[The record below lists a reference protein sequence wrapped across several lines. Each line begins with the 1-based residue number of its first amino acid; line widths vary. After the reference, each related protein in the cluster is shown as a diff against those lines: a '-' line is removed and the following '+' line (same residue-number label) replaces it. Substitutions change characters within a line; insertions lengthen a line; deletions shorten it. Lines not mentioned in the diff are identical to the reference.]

1 LVHIKL
7 KITNYK
13 FKNYKIKINR
23 KENNMAID
31 LAAIRKKL
39 NQISGQNS
47 KRNVMWRPE
56 ENSET
61 TVRLIAYPN
70 NEGQPFKE
78 LMFYYNI
85 GNNPGLLAPYQ
96 YGKADPI
103 QELITKLRDE
113 GSKESY
119 ELAKKLYPKMR
130 CYAPVI
136 VRGEEDKGVRLWA
149 FGKQVYQ
156 TLLNY
161 MLDEDY
167 GDITDPLEGRDVRI
181 TCSKTP
187 GKMWATTD
195 VRPRGKDT
203 PLSEDSKQSK
213 NWLDNI
219 PDVNDLFELKS
230 YQELENIVNQWLNG
244 EDEDEKEE
252 TSRGGSWGSSSSNS
266 DDSPDTLASK
276 HKSLDDAFAELESL

>member
-1 LVHIKL
+1 
-7 KITNYK
+7 
-13 FKNYKIKINR
+13 
-23 KENNMAID
+23 MAID

-39 NQISGQNS
+39 NQLSGQNS
-47 KRNVMWRPE
+47 KKNTMWRPE
-56 ENSET
+56 EGTET
-61 TVRLIAYPN
+61 TVRLIAYPDN
-70 NEGQPFKE
+70 DGQPFKE

-85 GNNPGLLAPYQ
+85 GNNPGLLSPYQ
-96 YGKADPI
+96 FGKPDPI

-136 VRGEEDKGVRLWA
+136 VRGEEEKGVRLWA

-181 TCSKTP
+181 TCTKTP

-195 VRPRGKDT
+195 VRPRGKDS
-203 PLSEDSKQSK
+203 PLNEDSSKAK

-219 PDVNDLFELKS
+219 PDVNNLFELKT
-230 YQELENIVNQWLNG
+230 YAELENIINAWLNG
-244 EDEDEKEE
+244 DEEE
-252 TSRGGSWGSSSSNS
+252 SNS
-266 DDSPDTLASK
+266 GTTRGNTFSQSKKADDSPDAISGK
-276 HKSLDDAFAELESL
+276 YSSLDDAFADLDSL

>member
-1 LVHIKL
+1 
-7 KITNYK
+7 
-13 FKNYKIKINR
+13 
-23 KENNMAID
+23 MAID

-47 KRNVMWRPE
+47 RKNVMWRPE
-56 ENSET
+56 EGTET
-61 TVRLIAYPN
+61 TVRLLAYPDN
-70 NEGQPFKE
+70 DGQPFKE

-96 YGKADPI
+96 FSKADPI

-167 GDITDPLEGRDVRI
+167 GDITDPTEGRDVRV
-181 TCSKTP
+181 TCTKAP

-195 VRPRGKDT
+195 VRPRGKDS
-203 PLSEDSKQSK
+203 PLSEDSSKMK

-219 PDVNDLFELKS
+219 PDVNDMFELKS
-230 YQELENIVNQWLNG
+230 YEELERIVNEWLSG
-244 EDEDEKEE
+244 DDDDSSTE
-252 TSRGGSWGSSSSNS
+252 TTRGGSGSNVSASSSSSHDAN
-266 DDSPDTLASK
+266 SPDAISGK
-276 HKSLDDAFAELESL
+276 YSSLDDAFADLESL

>member
-1 LVHIKL
+1 
-7 KITNYK
+7 
-13 FKNYKIKINR
+13 
-23 KENNMAID
+23 MAID

-47 KRNVMWRPE
+47 KRNTMWRPE
-56 ENSET
+56 EGSET
-61 TVRLIAYPN
+61 TVRLLAYPDN
-70 NEGQPFKE
+70 DGQPFKE

-96 YGKADPI
+96 FGKADPI

-136 VRGEEDKGVRLWA
+136 VRGEEEKGVRLWA

-167 GDITDPLEGRDVRI
+167 GDITDPTDGRDVRI
-181 TCSKTP
+181 TCTKLP

-195 VRPRGKDT
+195 VRPRGKGS
-203 PLSEDSKQSK
+203 PLSEESSKAKQ
-213 NWLDNI
+213 WLDNI
-219 PDVNDLFELKS
+219 PDVNDMFDLKS
-230 YQELENIVNQWLNG
+230 YEELERIVNTWLNG
-244 EDEDEKEE
+244 EDEEE
-252 TSRGGSWGSSSSNS
+252 SSNESSRGGSWGNNKSQAKDEN
-266 DDSPDTLASK
+266 SPDAISSK
-276 HKSLDDAFAELESL
+276 YSSLDDAFADLESL